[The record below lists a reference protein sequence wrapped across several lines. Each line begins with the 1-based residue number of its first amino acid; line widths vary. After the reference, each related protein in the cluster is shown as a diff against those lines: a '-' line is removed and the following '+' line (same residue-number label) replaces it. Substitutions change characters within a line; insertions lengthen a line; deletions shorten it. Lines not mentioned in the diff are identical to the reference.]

1 MPKYSDIALP
11 SFYTDPKFEDVQ
23 NVMFPFGTNILQGEV
38 PEFYK
43 PITDIGGPVFE
54 DYLSK
59 VKGDITQQGLETG
72 ARLKMRGP
80 RLGAGISKAIG
91 DVLPGLRW
99 TELLRGLGERE
110 RLMET
115 GIGVTER
122 VGTRGLEF
130 GRQRN
135 VFELEKTG
143 LAMNLAQAEEAKKK
157 AKADR
162 WAKIIESTI
171 KGGAIMAAMAL
182 PGGGATASTMAR
194 GGAGGGGGT
203 QFGGGSYD
211 LQNILYGMK

>member
-1 MPKYSDIALP
+1 MKYSDIALP
-11 SFYTDPKFEDVQ
+11 EFQLDPYYGKTQEMLFPFYSDILAGKPSEYFAPIGEYGGKEFEDVLG
-23 NVMFPFGTNILQGEV
+23 MT
-38 PEFYK
+38 
-43 PITDIGGPVFE
+43 TR
-54 DYLSK
+54 
-59 VKGDITQQGLETG
+59 DITQRGLETG

-80 RLGAGISKAIG
+80 RLGAGIARAVGDISKQLRYEDYSRAMEG
-91 DVLPGLRW
+91 RKGLL
-99 TELLRGLGERE
+99 TTGLTGMEGVRGAGLN
-110 RLMET
+110 LT
-115 GIGVTER
+115 GMR
-122 VGTRGLEF
+122 S
-130 GRQRN
+130 Q
-135 VFELEKTG
+135 FELGKTG